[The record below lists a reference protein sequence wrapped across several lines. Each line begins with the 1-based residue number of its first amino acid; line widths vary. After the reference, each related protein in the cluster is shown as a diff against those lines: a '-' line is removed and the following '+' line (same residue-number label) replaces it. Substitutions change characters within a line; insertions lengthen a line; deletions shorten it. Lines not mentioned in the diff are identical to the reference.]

1 MAETP
6 QSYKEAADSLNN
18 IVDMENA
25 LRTIGELRVLSR
37 VTGLVDATVFA
48 FETVLKYHEDPDGTK
63 HIIAEVGGKV
73 VSDMVFAAG
82 STISITTA
90 LSVAGGAAIADG
102 PIPAGDVAGAF
113 VGTWIA
119 GKGIAVSKVIG
130 EATVVEF

>member
-48 FETVLKYHEDPDGTK
+48 FETVL
-63 HIIAEVGGKV
+63 
-73 VSDMVFAAG
+73 
-82 STISITTA
+82 
-90 LSVAGGAAIADG
+90 
-102 PIPAGDVAGAF
+102 
-113 VGTWIA
+113 
-119 GKGIAVSKVIG
+119 
-130 EATVVEF
+130 